1 MYVKVLIF
9 SHLLFFIFQFL
20 VWIDGFSGGLLAAND
35 RFTMLLP
42 FMF

>member
-20 VWIDGFSGGLLAAND
+20 VWIGFSGELLAAND